1 MSLMEEVVAGPRTCV
16 AMEGLEVL
24 KLWSAG
30 MAAQMVKNLPAMQKT
45 SVRFLGWEDPPGG

>member
-30 MAAQMVKNLPAMQKT
+30 RT
-45 SVRFLGWEDPPGG
+45 HRGS